1 MAGADLDAL
10 DPECARVVREF
21 LAEGVPAWH
30 TLSVASARRLEDE
43 LFSAG
48 DGPEMA
54 ATREFGIEGP
64 AGEELPLRAYRPAAD
79 GSEGDKPDATIA
91 NRPTVVFAHGGG
103 WTLGTLDSADD
114 ICRELAARTGVLVV
128 SVDYRLAPE
137 HPFPAALD
145 DLTRAVAWADAN
157 AGALGGGGPL
167 AVAGTS
173 AGGGLAAAVA
183 LRAAAEGG
191 PDIAA
196 QALLYP
202 MLDRPGEDPPA
213 SYTDHGDGPLL
224 TAADVEWFWAQYLRS
239 SVDAHNPFV
248 APLRADDDLLADA
261 PPAVVATAGVDPLRD
276 EGRAYADR
284 LAAADV
290 PVARVHEPALPHGFC
305 SLADDVPAAD
315 GAMDEVCGALAT
327 RLD

>member
-21 LAEGVPAWH
+21 LAEGLPEWH

-43 LFSAG
+43 LFSGG
-48 DGPEMA
+48 DGPELA
-54 ATREFGIEGP
+54 ATREFAIEGP
-64 AGEELPLRAYRPAAD
+64 AGDELPLRAYRPAAEGPD
-79 GSEGDKPDATIA
+79 GDKPDAAIS
-91 NRPTVVFAHGGG
+91 NRPTVVFSHGGG

-114 ICRELAARTGVLVV
+114 ICRELAARTGALVL

-145 DLTRAVAWADAN
+145 GAYRATEWADAN
-157 AGALGGGGPL
+157 ADALGGGGPL
-167 AVAGTS
+167 VVAGTS

-183 LRAAAEGG
+183 LRAAIEDG

-196 QALLYP
+196 QVLLYP
-202 MLDRPGEDPPA
+202 MLDRDTTRA
-213 SYTDHGDGPLL
+213 SYAEHGDGPLL
-224 TAADVEWFWAQYLRS
+224 TTADVCWFWSQYLRS
-239 SVDAHNPFV
+239 PVDAHNPFA
-248 APLRADDDLLADA
+248 APLRADVDLLTEA

-284 LAAADV
+284 LAAVDV
-290 PVARVHEPALPHGFC
+290 PVTRVHEPDLCHGFC
-305 SLADDVPAAD
+305 SLTDDVPAAD
-315 GAMDEVCGALAT
+315 RAMDEICEGLAAH
-327 RLD
+327 LA